1 MPDEKEEYRPEENWG
16 EVEEKTE
23 ETEEPEEGSKEEGS
37 GGTLYHREEQDATAE
52 TREKTEGELPAK
64 STR

>member
-23 ETEEPEEGSKEEGS
+23 ETEEPEEGSKDENK
-37 GGTLYHREEQDATAE
+37 GTEFTRTEQDVGTVAKE
-52 TREKTEGELPAK
+52 EKESSLPAP

>member
-1 MPDEKEEYRPEENWG
+1 MPDEKEEYKPEENWG

-23 ETEEPEEGSKEEGS
+23 ETEEPEEGDSEEEDKGTEFTRTEQDVGTVAKEENES
-37 GGTLYHREEQDATAE
+37 S
-52 TREKTEGELPAK
+52 LPAK